1 MWSEDTKNLTRK
13 HLQKFPIA
21 PMKHVD
27 RGCGFLTKNKENQF
41 IISDDST
48 KEEMTYDTVEELLE
62 AGWVID

>member
-13 HLQKFPIA
+13 HLQKLPIA

-27 RGCGFLTKNKENQF
+27 HRCGFLIKKKENQF
-41 IISDDST
+41 IISVDST
-48 KEEMTYDTVEELLE
+48 KEEITFETVEELLE